1 MAFSYNVAN
10 TNATVAAF
18 KNLILPM
25 ASVILSDMT
34 QSGWMTNVQWELP
47 CQRKVTG
54 EQESFSFISEEVLSD
69 AHTSTSKFVD
79 LFKGTDLTFVS
90 RPKKSLERVN
100 EKFSGGLA
108 RYDAGKGGADF
119 FFKVISDFSAV
130 RVSVKASN
138 VYEAVEKIQQV
149 IRDNGGVY
157 RVRNHITE
165 VDESGKP
172 KVGAAMKDII
182 LYMFAFV
189 PSTGYVVEMQIG
201 SPFASKTFEIDS
213 VIRGM
218 RSRKESIENVID
230 LWNDDT
236 YSKIS
241 AEILKGPLGNP
252 DFVKQTLEALY
263 SKKNQA
269 VPTDVLGSALF
280 EFQ

>member
-1 MAFSYNVAN
+1 
-10 TNATVAAF
+10 
-18 KNLILPM
+18 M
-25 ASVILSDMT
+25 ASIILNDMS
-34 QSGWMTNVQWELP
+34 QSGWMVDKRWESL
-47 CQRKVTG
+47 CQRNQDAGG
-54 EQESFSFISEEVLSD
+54 EAFSFISDQVLSD
-69 AHTSTSKFVD
+69 AHVSTSKFID
-79 LFKGTDLTFVS
+79 MFKETDLTFVS

-108 RYDAGKGGADF
+108 RFDAGKGGADF

-130 RVSVKASN
+130 RVPVKASS
-138 VYEAVEKIQQV
+138 VYDAVEKIQQV

-157 RVRNHITE
+157 CVRNHITE

-172 KVGAAMKDII
+172 KVSAPMKDII

-218 RSRKESIENVID
+218 RSRKESTENVID
-230 LWNDDT
+230 LWDDDT

-241 AEILKGPLGNP
+241 TEILKGPQGNP

-263 SKKNQA
+263 VKKNQV
-269 VPTDVLGSALF
+269 VPTDVLDSALF